1 MDNIFKIR
9 IFSNRLFSIK
19 YAIGQLK
26 LNIQVIDILKI
37 PGPNSEEPDI
47 EVTLKLLS
55 DDLSEIFYMADRAR
69 KEPSE
74 INVF

>member
-74 INVF
+74 ITVF